1 MEATHMK
8 GFGVLGTA
16 ALLLLFGTTLP
27 AFAQE
32 EHHQSEAKPAQQA
45 EKAEPERQQEQ
56 AKPAKQESE
65 AKPASHQAQAKS
77 EKPES
82 QPKPAK
88 QESQAKPAQHEAQA
102 KPAKQEEHAK
112 TEKPEGQTKSV
123 KQESQAKPE
132 HQEQAKPVKQEEHA
146 KTEKQE
152 SPAKRSTHEQHA
164 NSNGQQ
170 HAQRT
175 PAEEERQRAV
185 PALRLSAR
193 GSGRIPD
200 DRFRSHFGHEHVFR
214 INQPVIVGGYSRFQ
228 YGGYYFG
235 FVQPWPSDWYYTD
248 DVYVDYVDGGY
259 FLYNPYYPGARVSIS
274 VVL

>member
-1 MEATHMK
+1 MK

-45 EKAEPERQQEQ
+45 EKAKPERQQEQ
-56 AKPAKQESE
+56 AKPAKQES
-65 AKPASHQAQAKS
+65 AKPAPHQ
-77 EKPES
+77 
-82 QPKPAK
+82 
-88 QESQAKPAQHEAQA
+88 AQA
-102 KPAKQEEHAK
+102 KPAKQGEHAK

-123 KQESQAKPE
+123 KQEPQAKPE
-132 HQEQAKPVKQEEHA
+132 RQEHAKPVKQEEHA
-146 KTEKQE
+146 QTEKKE
-152 SPAKRSTHEQHA
+152 TPAKQTTHEQHA
-164 NSNGQQ
+164 SSNGQQ

-175 PAEEERQRAV
+175 PAEQERQRAV

-200 DRFRSHFGHEHVFR
+200 ERFRSSFGHEHVFR

-235 FVQPWPSDWYYTD
+235 FVQPWPAEWYYTD
-248 DVYVDYVDGGY
+248 DVYVDYIDGGY
-259 FLYNPYYPGARVSIS
+259 YLYNPYYPGARVSIS

>member
-1 MEATHMK
+1 MK
-8 GFGVLGTA
+8 GLGVLGTA

-45 EKAEPERQQEQ
+45 EKAKPEHQQE
-56 AKPAKQESE
+56 
-65 AKPASHQAQAKS
+65 
-77 EKPES
+77 
-82 QPKPAK
+82 
-88 QESQAKPAQHEAQA
+88 QA

-123 KQESQAKPE
+123 KQEPQAKPE
-132 HQEQAKPVKQEEHA
+132 RQEHAKPVKQEEHA
-146 KTEKQE
+146 QTEKKE
-152 SPAKRSTHEQHA
+152 TPAKQTTHEQHA
-164 NSNGQQ
+164 SSNGQQ

-175 PAEEERQRAV
+175 PAEQERQRAV
-185 PALRLSAR
+185 PALRLSVR

-200 DRFRSHFGHEHVFR
+200 ERFRSNFGHEHVFR

-235 FVQPWPSDWYYTD
+235 FVQPWPAEWYYTD
-248 DVYVDYVDGGY
+248 DVYVDFVDGGY
-259 FLYNPYYPGARVSIS
+259 YLYNPYYPGARVSIS

>member
-1 MEATHMK
+1 MK
-8 GFGVLGTA
+8 GFGVVGTA

-32 EHHQSEAKPAQQA
+32 EHHESEAKPAQQA
-45 EKAEPERQQEQ
+45 QKAKPEHQQEQ

-65 AKPASHQAQAKS
+65 KPAPHQAQANS

-82 QPKPAK
+82 QPKPTK
-88 QESQAKPAQHEAQA
+88 QESQAEPARHAAQA

-112 TEKPEGQTKSV
+112 TEK
-123 KQESQAKPE
+123 QE
-132 HQEQAKPVKQEEHA
+132 
-146 KTEKQE
+146 T
-152 SPAKRSTHEQHA
+152 PAKQTTHEQHA
-164 NSNGQQ
+164 SSNGQQ

-175 PAEEERQRAV
+175 PAEEQRQRAV

-200 DRFRSHFGHEHVFR
+200 ERFRSNFGHEHVFR
-214 INQPVIVGGYSRFQ
+214 INQPVIVGGYSRFR

-235 FVQPWPSDWYYTD
+235 FVEPWPAEWYYTD
-248 DVYVDYVDGGY
+248 DVYVDYTDGGY
-259 FLYNPYYPGARVSIS
+259 YLYNPYYPGARVSIS